1 MFFSPSLS
9 SRFSLRSRFIAL
21 IATLVFATTLL
32 LGWVAS
38 RESAQQM
45 EANIGEAA
53 SEATYQMVD
62 KLARSM
68 DARIKEVKLLLGM
81 QALTNDTNTDVLRE
95 QLERLQD
102 NHNVV
107 SWIGFTDPEGTIEP
121 SDDSFKE

>member
-121 SDDSFKE
+121 SDDS